1 MKKLKNT
8 FKNIF
13 MFVMRQN
20 NIYAKSSQTVSIQG
34 NGKPTGASPYCLLAT
49 TFCRRDF
56 PIFQKIKMRQNENSN
71 TNGNNSTN
79 DVGAALP
86 NKAQS
91 NSVYKQKYE
100 QTKLLTELFMVYIE
114 DYATH
119 FIFSEEKAKELTS
132 LYYQAQTGVDIS

>member
-1 MKKLKNT
+1 
-8 FKNIF
+8 
-13 MFVMRQN
+13 
-20 NIYAKSSQTVSIQG
+20 
-34 NGKPTGASPYCLLAT
+34 
-49 TFCRRDF
+49 
-56 PIFQKIKMRQNENSN
+56 MRQNENSN
-71 TNGNNSTN
+71 TNGYNSSN

-114 DYATH
+114 DYATN